1 VRGIFRYRVKDQ
13 GCTLTG
19 GNPRYPLEVAAAVF
33 PGSQRPFIPAG
44 ISRKDRLK
52 SSGREGDLFMPEKMS
67 PLTSIIFDM
76 DNTLFD
82 LVSAKMQA
90 CRAVTDLLGSGTA
103 EELFSYFLRRQ
114 GGFEDPENIRDF
126 LQDQAC
132 CDPDIYPRS
141 VSLFREVQL
150 EHIEP
155 YPGVEQTLG
164 QLQLQGYRIG
174 LVTDAHQPNAMAR
187 LEKAGLARFFDP
199 VVTFEMT
206 GAHKPSTLPF
216 LCALLRMGSMA
227 RETLLVGDSPRRD
240 IAPGTVLGMQTVY
253 ARYGD
258 RFSRPTR
265 DGGADHA
272 IDRFADLLSI
282 VGLDSPAA
290 DLRRFIGQ
298 VD

>member
-1 VRGIFRYRVKDQ
+1 MPDQNTPVR
-13 GCTLTG
+13 
-19 GNPRYPLEVAAAVF
+19 
-33 PGSQRPFIPAG
+33 
-44 ISRKDRLK
+44 
-52 SSGREGDLFMPEKMS
+52 
-67 PLTSIIFDM
+67 SIIFDM

-90 CRAVTDLLGSGTA
+90 CRAVTGLIGRGTA

-126 LQDQAC
+126 LLDYAC
-132 CDPDIYPRS
+132 PDPDLYPRS
-141 VSLFREVQL
+141 VSLFHEVQL
-150 EHIEP
+150 DHIIA
-155 YPGVEQTLG
+155 YPGVARTLG
-164 QLQLQGYRIG
+164 QLRLEGCRIG
-174 LVTDAHQPNAMAR
+174 LVTDAHRPHAMAR
-187 LEKAGLARFFDP
+187 LERAGLAGFFDP
-199 VVTFEMT
+199 VVTFELT

-216 LCALLRMGSMA
+216 LCALLRMGSTA
-227 RETLLVGDSPRRD
+227 RETLLVGDSPHRD
-240 IAPGTVLGMQTVY
+240 IAPGNVLGMQTVY

-282 VGLDSPAA
+282 MGLDSLPG
-290 DLRRFIGQ
+290 DQQKLIGQ